1 METYTGLN
9 SKEYSL
15 EELRQ
20 MDDYRRYEALE
31 TFTEED
37 LDKLILNVL
46 EDERNCTPDWVNF
59 SKPDKCYILTQFI
72 AGNIEEGTFI
82 LLRDVTQLKR
92 YIDSKVLDET
102 REHSRPTL
110 AIPRNYNKRISRL
123 LNSKGNNE

>member
-1 METYTGLN
+1 MEIYTGLN

-20 MDDYRRYEALE
+20 MGDYRRCEALE

-46 EDERNCTPDWVNF
+46 EDERNCTPDWSNF
-59 SKPDKCYILTQFI
+59 SKGDKCYILTLLI
-72 AGNIEEGTFI
+72 AGDIEEDTFP
-82 LLRDVTQLKR
+82 LLNNVKHLER
-92 YIDSKVLDET
+92 YIISKRLEEK
-102 REHSRPTL
+102 RSRPTL
-110 AIPRNYNKRISRL
+110 TIPRNYNKRVSRL